1 MPERLNHA
9 RLLIYSHD
17 SFGLGHLRR
26 CRAIAHSF
34 VDRFKGLSVLILS
47 GSPIVGSFDYRAR
60 VDFVRVPGVIKLRN
74 GEYTSLS
81 LHIDV
86 EDTLAI
92 REAVIRQ
99 TAEAFAPQMF
109 LVDKEPLGLMGEIHD
124 TLTMLK
130 MRGTRLVLGV
140 RDIIDDA
147 AAIAPEWERKK
158 VLPALQTLYDDIWI
172 YGAEAFWET
181 LQGIALPPGVRE
193 KIAYA
198 GYLGR
203 SAAEAVGPASD
214 LATDAPYLLVTPGGG
229 GDGVEMID
237 WVLSAYEHDSGI
249 GYAALVVLGPFMPLE
264 ARQAFQ
270 ARAARLDRVRVLTF
284 DAHIEALMQGAAGVV
299 AMGGYNTFCELLS
312 LDKPA
317 LLVPRTVPRLEQ
329 YIRARRAQ
337 ELGLARML
345 ADDGVRAPAAMAAA
359 LRGFAEQAPPSRR
372 MPRGL
377 LNGFETLNGLL
388 KARMGAMDA
397 APAALEA

>member
-1 MPERLNHA
+1 MPERLDHA

-92 REAVIRQ
+92 REAIIRK
-99 TAEAFAPQMF
+99 TAETFAPQMF
-109 LVDKEPLGLMGEIHD
+109 LVDKEPLGLMGEIRE

-130 MRGTRLVLGV
+130 TRGTRLVLGV

-158 VLPALQTLYDDIWI
+158 VLPALQTLYDDIWV
-172 YGAEAFWET
+172 YGAESFWET

-203 SAAEAVGPASD
+203 PGAES
-214 LATDAPYLLVTPGGG
+214 TDAAPADQEPYLLVTPGGG
-229 GDGVEMID
+229 GDGVEMVD
-237 WVLSAYEHDSGI
+237 WVLSAYEHDPGI
-249 GYAALVVLGPFMPLE
+249 GYGLLVVLGPFMPLE
-264 ARQAFQ
+264 ARQAFA
-270 ARAARLDRVRVLTF
+270 ARAERLAKVRVITF
-284 DAHIEALMQGAAGVV
+284 DARIEPLMRGAAGVV

-337 ELGLARML
+337 EVGLARML
-345 ADDGVRAPAAMAAA
+345 ADDGVRAPATMAAA
-359 LRGFAEQAPPSRR
+359 LRGFAEQAPPSRH
-372 MPRGL
+372 MPPGL
-377 LNGFETLNGLL
+377 LHGFETLNGLL

-397 APAALEA
+397 APAVLEA